1 MVLVLK
7 TSVGQLTAGSNPAL
21 SAKKC
26 LICFYKN
33 EITEITLAAG
43 GAITAGS
50 STAAANTAT

>member
-21 SAKKC
+21 SARKC

-33 EITEITLAAG
+33 EITLAAG
-43 GAITAGS
+43 GAITASS
-50 STAAANTAT
+50 STAATNTAT